1 MHRILLALVCLHVS
15 GQGEHVQTW
24 RKGPRSHRVAEAQ
37 GLLKEVV
44 TISTSPSSKR
54 VSAKPKFK
62 PSKALAAVFIIFN
75 PTAAF
80 VPAAPFV
87 TFKPRDPRV
96 HYPAKH
102 LRLPVLDG
110 QFHPSQQRRSN
121 EIQMLSALPMGILAL
136 FLAVRIS
143 RRLLSD
149 VLSQQMHGVYARDL
163 TKLAAQKKLDPVIG
177 RDSEMGRTIEVLARR
192 KKNNPV
198 LIGDPG
204 VGKTAIAE
212 GLAQSINDG
221 DVPDFLEGKRVV
233 ELDLA
238 ALVANTQYRGQF
250 EQKLKR
256 LLDSVAEEGLILM
269 IDELHMIVGAG
280 SSRDRPMDAANIL
293 KPRLVSGEL
302 QVIGATTL
310 DEYRKYI
317 EKDKALERRF
327 QPITVA
333 EPTVEEAAHILKNLA
348 VKYEEHH
355 QVRYTPEAIEACV
368 KCADKYI
375 RDRFLPDK
383 AIDVLDQAGARVGI
397 QSKLQVKRQK
407 NELTRRQKE
416 KDERTKKALDCS
428 QRLKKIQ
435 QRQKEVYE
443 GLPFFF
449 SYQDIS
455 DLKRRELKEKT
466 RISRNVE
473 RVLIAETSN
482 ETAIPAAVTEADVS
496 RVVAEMTRIPAEN
509 ISAADT
515 TRLLA
520 LEHTLHR
527 RIVGQEEAISAVAKA
542 LNRASVGLRNP
553 DRPIASLF
561 FSGPTGVGKTELCKV
576 LAEAHFGRKEA
587 MICLDM
593 SEFDSR
599 HTVAKLIGS
608 PPGYVGYDDE
618 SQLCD
623 RIRRNPYSL
632 VLFDEI
638 EKAHPDVFNI
648 MLQILEDGML
658 TDSKG
663 RTVSFKNA
671 LIIMTSNVGAQG
683 IQKTIAGGGGFGFQA
698 SDEDAEKVSYDRLKS
713 TVMEQLKNNFKPE
726 FINRLDETI
735 VFQPLTKKEIEQ
747 IAELEFAKV
756 GKRIAGQGITLEMTE
771 AFKKK
776 VVEEGFDPT
785 FGARPLRRAIGKW
798 LEDELAG
805 EFLSKPIV
813 EGEIAIIDLDSDG
826 KVVVLRDADGDDKS
840 VRDEAPV
847 AN

>member
-1 MHRILLALVCLHVS
+1 
-15 GQGEHVQTW
+15 VQTW

-121 EIQMLSALPMGILAL
+121 EIQMLAFIDPVSILAL

-407 NELTRRQKE
+407 NELTMRQKE

-473 RVLIAETSN
+473 RLLIAETSN

-520 LEHTLHR
+520 LEHTLRR

-638 EKAHPDVFNI
+638 EKAHPSVFNV
-648 MLQILEDGML
+648 MLQILEDGRL

-663 RTVSFKNA
+663 NEASFKNA
-671 LIIMTSNVGAQG
+671 LIIMTSNVGAEG
-683 IQKTIAGGGGFGFQA
+683 IQKTIAGGPQGFGFQDSENVEEA
-698 SDEDAEKVSYDRLKS
+698 SYQKLKS
-713 TVMEQLKNNFKPE
+713 VVAENLKNAFKPE
-726 FINRLDETI
+726 FINRLDEVI
-735 VFQPLTKKEIEQ
+735 VFKSLSIEEIKE
-747 IAELEFAKV
+747 IAELEFEKVYQMAQEKGINIELTHKFKAKV
-756 GKRIAGQGITLEMTE
+756 
-771 AFKKK
+771 
-776 VVEEGFDPT
+776 VNEGFDAAY
-785 FGARPLRRAIGKW
+785 GARPLRRAISKL
-798 LEDELAG
+798 LEDELAASL
-805 EFLSKPIV
+805 LSQPTTN
-813 EGEIAIIDLDSDG
+813 GDIAIIDVDASG
-826 KVVVLRDADGDDKS
+826 NVVVLREMSGT
-840 VRDEAPV
+840 
-847 AN
+847 

>member
-1 MHRILLALVCLHVS
+1 
-15 GQGEHVQTW
+15 VQTW

-54 VSAKPKFK
+54 VGAKPKFK

-121 EIQMLSALPMGILAL
+121 EIQMLAFIDPVSILAL

-520 LEHTLHR
+520 LEHTLRR

-638 EKAHPDVFNI
+638 EKAHPSVFNV
-648 MLQILEDGML
+648 MLQILEDGRL

-663 RTVSFKNA
+663 NEASFKNA
-671 LIIMTSNVGAQG
+671 LIIMTSNVGAEG
-683 IQKTIAGGGGFGFQA
+683 IQKTIAGGPQGFGFQDSENVEEA
-698 SDEDAEKVSYDRLKS
+698 SYQKLKS
-713 TVMEQLKNNFKPE
+713 VVAENLKNAFKPE
-726 FINRLDETI
+726 FINRLDEVI
-735 VFQPLTKKEIEQ
+735 VFKSLSIEEIKE
-747 IAELEFAKV
+747 IAELEFEKVYQMAQEKGINIELTHKFKAKV
-756 GKRIAGQGITLEMTE
+756 
-771 AFKKK
+771 
-776 VVEEGFDPT
+776 VNEGFDAAY
-785 FGARPLRRAIGKW
+785 GARPLRRAISKL
-798 LEDELAG
+798 LEDELAASL
-805 EFLSKPIV
+805 LSQPTTN
-813 EGEIAIIDLDSDG
+813 GDIAIIDVDASG
-826 KVVVLRDADGDDKS
+826 NVVVLREMSGT
-840 VRDEAPV
+840 
-847 AN
+847 

>member
-1 MHRILLALVCLHVS
+1 
-15 GQGEHVQTW
+15 VQTW

-121 EIQMLSALPMGILAL
+121 EMQMLAFIDPVSILAL

-143 RRLLSD
+143 SRLLSD

-163 TKLAAQKKLDPVIG
+163 TKLAAHKKLDPVIG

-520 LEHTLHR
+520 LEHTLRR

-638 EKAHPDVFNI
+638 EKAHPSVFNV
-648 MLQILEDGML
+648 MLQILEDGRL

-663 RTVSFKNA
+663 NEASFKNA
-671 LIIMTSNVGAQG
+671 LIIMTSNVGAEG
-683 IQKTIAGGGGFGFQA
+683 IQKTIAGGPQGFGFQDSENVEEA
-698 SDEDAEKVSYDRLKS
+698 SYQKLKS
-713 TVMEQLKNNFKPE
+713 VVAENLKNAFKPE
-726 FINRLDETI
+726 FINRLDEVI
-735 VFQPLTKKEIEQ
+735 VFKSLSIEEIKE
-747 IAELEFAKV
+747 IAELEFEKVYQMAQEKGINIELTHKFKAKV
-756 GKRIAGQGITLEMTE
+756 
-771 AFKKK
+771 
-776 VVEEGFDPT
+776 VNEGFDAAY
-785 FGARPLRRAIGKW
+785 GARPLRRAISKL
-798 LEDELAG
+798 LEDELAASL
-805 EFLSKPIV
+805 LSQPTTN
-813 EGEIAIIDLDSDG
+813 GDIAIIDVDASG
-826 KVVVLRDADGDDKS
+826 NVVVLREMSGT
-840 VRDEAPV
+840 
-847 AN
+847 